1 MGRAYIWDDEK
12 VMIRYSEGEK
22 RYLFVTATL
31 PTLPIT
37 ASSL

>member
-1 MGRAYIWDDEK
+1 MGRAYIWGDEK
-12 VMIRYSEGEK
+12 AMIWYSEEEK
-22 RYLFVTATL
+22 RYLFVTATS